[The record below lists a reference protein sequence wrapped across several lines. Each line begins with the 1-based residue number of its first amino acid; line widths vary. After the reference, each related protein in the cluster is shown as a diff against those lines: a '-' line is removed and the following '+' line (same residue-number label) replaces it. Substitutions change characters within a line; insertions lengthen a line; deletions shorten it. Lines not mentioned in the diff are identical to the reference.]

1 MISDSKATMSFPMSF
16 EKSRRLY
23 NRGFKWAKSM
33 SLISHQAHTTL
44 IKNQTYIIGR
54 NNKRPLIFRLFYDNA
69 LNHFFASAN
78 NLYNVKA
85 RVKSCIDTC

>member
-1 MISDSKATMSFPMSF
+1 MFQMGKKYEPDITSSS
-16 EKSRRLY
+16 Y
-23 NRGFKWAKSM
+23 N
-33 SLISHQAHTTL
+33 
-44 IKNQTYIIGR
+44 TYKKPNLHYR
-54 NNKRPLIFRLFYDNA
+54 TRLFYDNA

>member
-1 MISDSKATMSFPMSF
+1 MGKKYEPDITSSS
-16 EKSRRLY
+16 Y
-23 NRGFKWAKSM
+23 N
-33 SLISHQAHTTL
+33 
-44 IKNQTYIIGR
+44 TYKKPNLIIGR
-54 NNKRPLIFRLFYDNA
+54 NYKRPLIFRLFYDNA